1 MEVQVD
7 GTVVTFRAG
16 ARYVELISIDGKW
29 RMEVRIDYRT
39 GYKLHYVVIIVIVAQ
54 DWKAY
59 LSLETNKEEASAL
72 IRAMRGE
79 PKNEKL
85 AARKAKEIL
94 DATKALVGSTLELM
108 LRA

>member
-1 MEVQVD
+1 VEVQVD
-7 GTVVTFRAG
+7 RTIVTFRAG

-39 GYKLHYVVIIVIVAQ
+39 GYRFHYVVTIVIVAQ

-94 DATKALVGSTLELM
+94 DATKALVGSTLGLM

>member
-1 MEVQVD
+1 VEVQVD

-39 GYKLHYVVIIVIVAQ
+39 GYRFHYVVTIVIVAQ

-59 LSLETNKEEASAL
+59 LSLETNREEASAL
-72 IRAMRGE
+72 IRAMRGD

-94 DATKALVGSTLELM
+94 GATRVLLNSILSPM
-108 LRA
+108 LRP

>member
-1 MEVQVD
+1 
-7 GTVVTFRAG
+7 
-16 ARYVELISIDGKW
+16 
-29 RMEVRIDYRT
+29 MEVRIDYRT
-39 GYKLHYVVIIVIVAQ
+39 GYRFHYVVTIVIVAQ

-72 IRAMRGE
+72 IRAMRGD

-94 DATKALVGSTLELM
+94 DATRVLLNSILSPM
-108 LRA
+108 LRP

>member
-1 MEVQVD
+1 VEVEVD
-7 GTVVTFRAG
+7 RTIVTFRAG

-29 RMEVRIDYRT
+29 RMEVRTDYRT
-39 GYKLHYVVIIVIVAQ
+39 GYKFHYVVTIVIVTQ

-72 IRAMRGE
+72 VRAMRGV

-85 AARKAKEIL
+85 ATRKAKEVL
-94 DATKALVGSTLELM
+94 DATRLLIGSILGPTL
-108 LRA
+108 RP

>member
-1 MEVQVD
+1 VEVQVD
-7 GTVVTFRAG
+7 RTTVTFRAG

-39 GYKLHYVVIIVIVAQ
+39 GYRFHYVVTIVIVAQ

-85 AARKAKEIL
+85 AARKAKEVL
-94 DATKALVGSTLELM
+94 DATRLLIGSILGPV
-108 LRA
+108 LRP

>member
-1 MEVQVD
+1 VEVEVD
-7 GTVVTFRAG
+7 RTIVTFRAG

-29 RMEVRIDYRT
+29 RMEVRTDYRT
-39 GYKLHYVVIIVIVAQ
+39 GYRFHYVVTVVIVTQ
-54 DWKAY
+54 DGKAY

-94 DATKALVGSTLELM
+94 DAIRVLVGSILGPV
-108 LRA
+108 LRP

>member
-7 GTVVTFRAG
+7 GTVVNFRAG

-39 GYKLHYVVIIVIVAQ
+39 GYKFHYVATIVIVAQ

-72 IRAMRGE
+72 IRAMKGE

>member
-1 MEVQVD
+1 VEVQVD

>member
-7 GTVVTFRAG
+7 RTTVTFRAG

-39 GYKLHYVVIIVIVAQ
+39 GYRFHYVVTIVIVAQ

-85 AARKAKEIL
+85 AARKAKEVL
-94 DATKALVGSTLELM
+94 DATRLLIGSILGPV
-108 LRA
+108 LRP